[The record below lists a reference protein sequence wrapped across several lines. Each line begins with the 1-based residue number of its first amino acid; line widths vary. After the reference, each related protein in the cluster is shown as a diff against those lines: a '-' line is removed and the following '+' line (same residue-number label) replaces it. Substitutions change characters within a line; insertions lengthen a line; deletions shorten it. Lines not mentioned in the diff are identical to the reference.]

1 MTVPAKV
8 RHGLLLTAAFGLL
21 LAAPA
26 LAQQQPPAGGAT
38 PPPAAA
44 PAPKPEEVPFWAI
57 GKPKTGP
64 GAQMA
69 PVDALPIPAPV
80 DKLPKLKVPPGFK
93 VEVYQSG
100 ILDARGLREGDKGTI
115 FVSSLFVAGKIYA
128 ITNSGGKRE
137 LKTIA
142 EKLMLPNGIEFY
154 KGSLFVATPK
164 EVTRYD
170 KIEDNLNNPP
180 KPVMVYD
187 KLPGDIPHGWK
198 FIKIGPD
205 GKLYIPVGA
214 PCNICEPSDQY
225 ALIKRINL
233 DGSGEEVVA
242 RGVRNTVGFD
252 FDPRNG
258 HLWFT
263 DNQRDWLSE
272 DMPLD
277 ELNHVTEPGKQHFG
291 YPWCHSGIMTDPDL
305 GWGKSCDDY
314 VKPAALL
321 GAHAAPL
328 GMRFYTGRMFPAKY
342 RNAIFIARH
351 GPWNRTKKYADVI
364 AVFTDAKGNVTG
376 MEPFLTGFVEN
387 NQYLGRPAD
396 VLVLKDGSLLVS
408 DDHAGAIYRISYG
421 R

>member
-1 MTVPAKV
+1 MTVSATL
-8 RHGLLLTAAFGLL
+8 RRGFMLTAAIGLL
-21 LAAPA
+21 LAVPA
-26 LAQQQPPAGGAT
+26 IAQQQPPAGGAA
-38 PPPAAA
+38 PPP
-44 PAPKPEEVPFWAI
+44 PKEEEVPFWAI
-57 GKPKTGP
+57 GKPKTGA
-64 GAQMA
+64 GAQMS
-69 PVDALPIPAPV
+69 PVASNPV
-80 DKLPKLKVPPGFK
+80 PVAADKLPVKSLKVPPGFK
-93 VEVYQSG
+93 VEVYQAG
-100 ILDARGLREGDKGTI
+100 VLDARGMREGDQGTV

-128 ITNSGGKRE
+128 ITNRGGKRE

-142 EKLMLPNGIEFY
+142 EKLELPNGIEFY

-164 EVTRYD
+164 AVTRYD
-170 KIEDNLNNPP
+170 KIEDNLDNPP
-180 KPVMVYD
+180 KPIMVYD

-214 PCNICEPSDQY
+214 PCNICEPSDKY
-225 ALIKRINL
+225 AQIRRINL

-252 FDPRNG
+252 FDPRTG

-272 DMPLD
+272 DMPID
-277 ELNHVTEPGKQHFG
+277 ELNHLSAPGKQHFG
-291 YPWCHSGIMTDPDL
+291 FPWCHSGIMTDPDL

-314 VKPAALL
+314 VKPAALF
-321 GAHAAPL
+321 GPHAAPL
-328 GMRFYTGRMFPAKY
+328 GMRFYTGKMFPAKY
-342 RNAIFIARH
+342 KNAMFVALH
-351 GPWNRTKKYADVI
+351 GPWNRTKKDAQVV

-376 MEPFLTGFVEN
+376 VEPFLTGFVEN
-387 NQYLGRPAD
+387 NQYLGRPND

-408 DDHAGAIYRISYG
+408 DDHAHAIYRITYG